1 MLDPNDVA
9 SQGTAQKFAVSSL
22 MMLTVKVQA
31 ENTFSFVEQFEI

>member
-1 MLDPNDVA
+1 MSDPNDVA
-9 SQGTAQKFAVSSL
+9 SQRTVQNLVVSSV

>member
-1 MLDPNDVA
+1 MSDANDVV
-9 SQGTAQKFAVSSL
+9 SQRTVQKLILSYL